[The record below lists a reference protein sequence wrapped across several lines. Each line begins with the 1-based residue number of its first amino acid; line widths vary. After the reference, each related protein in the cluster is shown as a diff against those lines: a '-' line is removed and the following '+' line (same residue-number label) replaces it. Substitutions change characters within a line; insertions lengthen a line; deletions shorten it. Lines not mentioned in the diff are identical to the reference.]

1 MGSNPVVKFFE
12 SILTLNGSYHWGAVW
27 QFLFRTEVLQG
38 VLLTLI
44 MAVLAQLVGSLIGL
58 ALYFVRRSRLRVLR
72 GIGQAYVWFFRGT
85 PLLVQ
90 IVFLYNFLPIIHVAR
105 PLIHTNLFQ
114 HLGFVDATPLDAFI
128 AAFIALSFNEGAYM
142 AEIVRAG
149 IDSID
154 PGQMEAARSLGMTSW
169 QGMRCIVLPQA
180 LRVIVPPLGNEFNS
194 MLKSTSLASTIGV
207 FELLEVANAF
217 AFTGNVLEALTA
229 AAIWYLTLTTV
240 WSFIQAS
247 IERKLNASNI
257 DPSQLGQGPWLGRVF
272 GNIFVRT
279 RPAGAP
285 VTDVALPVP
294 LDHR

>member
-1 MGSNPVVKFFE
+1 MLKFFQN
-12 SILTLNGSYHWGAVW
+12 ILTLNGSYHWPAVW
-27 QFLFRTEVLQG
+27 HFLFRAEVLQG

-44 MAVLAQLVGSLIGL
+44 MALLAQLVGSLIGL
-58 ALYFVRRSRLRVLR
+58 ALYFIRRSRLRVLR

-90 IVFLYNFLPIIHVAR
+90 IVFLYNFLPIIHIAR
-105 PLIHTNLFQ
+105 PLIHTHFFSQ
-114 HLGFVDATPLDAFI
+114 LGFIYETPVDAFI
-128 AAFIALSFNEGAYM
+128 AALIALSFNEGAYM

-154 PGQMEAARSLGMTSW
+154 TGQMEAARSLGMTSW
-169 QGMRCIVLPQA
+169 QGMKRIVLPQA
-180 LRVIVPPLGNEFNS
+180 ARVIVPPLGNEFNS
-194 MLKSTSLASTIGV
+194 MLKSTSLASAIGV

-229 AAIWYLTLTTV
+229 AALWYLAMTTA
-240 WSFIQAS
+240 WSFIQAV

-257 DPSQLGQGPWLGRVF
+257 DPGQLGQGPWLGRVF
-272 GNIFVRT
+272 GNVFGRT